1 MNKFILVL
9 LGCLPMAAGL
19 SAAAYALVN
28 SVHYAAE
35 LEIEVSTCE
44 RVETLG
50 FQNQNCEQV
59 KHEALVMGVR

>member
-1 MNKFILVL
+1 MNKFILV

-19 SAAAYALVN
+19 STAVYALVH

-44 RVETLG
+44 QAETLG
-50 FQNQNCEQV
+50 FQDQNCEQV
-59 KHEALVMGVR
+59 KDQALVMGVR